1 MCCTANMFVRS
12 GAVHAF
18 HLQEVAAGGALRC
31 SRYHDVTSSEVVRGK
46 LAKLDT
52 GSLPL
57 VYPSRIHE
65 LQLPWKLVAA
75 GGIARSP
82 AHRELR
88 SAVEAD
94 EAVCS
99 GTFLAMSFFVLTG
112 QVAAGD
118 VLHSDDIQRF
128 ADLVAMCS
136 DKRAPSVHTLR
147 VNGVDEVQLQFRFKQ
162 GDTLAISGDRKIQS
176 IYPADV
182 GDELGATLDSFSCMD
197 NVVVILEKHSGEIR
211 SPYILFPG
219 KRNDLRICRLTPVA
233 CNTSADA
240 ACCWSELHDYFAVVM
255 GPEFQNYEITALT
268 LFHNEERARAFMR
281 QVVGMKER
289 QRGAIPPWE
298 NRGRLAASALTEM
311 GDAFAR
317 YSEKFERE
325 QFDWAHSCSMDD
337 EELKNELER
346 FGIHKIH
353 VEQVLA
359 CIRQLQYTFEA
370 QEATMRH
377 LKDHT
382 AAFGLLPPEENA
394 DVNLTLAWW
403 GNSKGNAV

>member
-1 MCCTANMFVRS
+1 
-12 GAVHAF
+12 
-18 HLQEVAAGGALRC
+18 
-31 SRYHDVTSSEVVRGK
+31 
-46 LAKLDT
+46 
-52 GSLPL
+52 
-57 VYPSRIHE
+57 
-65 LQLPWKLVAA
+65 
-75 GGIARSP
+75 
-82 AHRELR
+82 
-88 SAVEAD
+88 
-94 EAVCS
+94 
-99 GTFLAMSFFVLTG
+99 
-112 QVAAGD
+112 
-118 VLHSDDIQRF
+118 
-128 ADLVAMCS
+128 
-136 DKRAPSVHTLR
+136 
-147 VNGVDEVQLQFRFKQ
+147 
-162 GDTLAISGDRKIQS
+162 
-176 IYPADV
+176 
-182 GDELGATLDSFSCMD
+182 
-197 NVVVILEKHSGEIR
+197 
-211 SPYILFPG
+211 
-219 KRNDLRICRLTPVA
+219 
-233 CNTSADA
+233 
-240 ACCWSELHDYFAVVM
+240 LHDYFAVVM